1 MHTFRRGTRRGTIR
15 CLSFDITGRY
25 LCVGSASGTIHFYKN
40 TNGNG
45 ATNGNDGN
53 NELSMGNN
61 MNNNNNNNNNRHM
74 NNNNSNSRTGFI
86 SSYISSFMPEN
97 LNTTKSF
104 AQVRLRKFKYS
115 CIYYFYLL
123 YIFIDIISI
132 IKTNT
137 LIYRCIL

>member
-1 MHTFRRGTRRGTIR
+1 MQKPNLLFPTPVWTLELENFKPTNEEMYNYIKNEQ
-15 CLSFDITGRY
+15 SKD
-25 LCVGSASGTIHFYKN
+25 SSGINKSNIKGWHSKDFNLEDNEPKN
-40 TNGNG
+40 FIK
-45 ATNGNDGN
+45 
-53 NELSMGNN
+53 
-61 MNNNNNNNNNRHM
+61 
-74 NNNNSNSRTGFI
+74 FI

>member
-61 MNNNNNNNNNRHM
+61 MNNNNNNNNRHM

-115 CIYYFYLL
+115 CIYIFLSIIYFYRHNIN
-123 YIFIDIISI
+123 Y
-132 IKTNT
+132 KN
-137 LIYRCIL
+137 

>member
-1 MHTFRRGTRRGTIR
+1 
-15 CLSFDITGRY
+15 
-25 LCVGSASGTIHFYKN
+25 
-40 TNGNG
+40 
-45 ATNGNDGN
+45 
-53 NELSMGNN
+53 
-61 MNNNNNNNNNRHM
+61 M